1 MSKQSKKPILV
12 EKKYLIPF
20 IAITSMFFLWGVAI
34 MGAITYKNA
43 NEKNIDISYLV
54 DKLSVKSR
62 VVFKPNLSENKSY
75 KKLFKLYSD
84 LHDMFGDNKLSKNLF
99 HIMKALKNI
108 N

>member
-1 MSKQSKKPILV
+1 
-12 EKKYLIPF
+12 
-20 IAITSMFFLWGVAI
+20 

-43 NEKNIDISYLV
+43 NEKDIDISYLV

-99 HIMKALKNI
+99 HIMKALKNF